1 MNLDNYIDENNPLL
15 KKALTHSSY
24 INEKG
29 GESYERLEFLGDAI
43 LQMVITQY
51 LYENTKSSEGDMSK
65 IRAIYVCESAL
76 YEYSKKLNIVND
88 IKVGQ
93 GLRNKP
99 NEAIVADVFESI
111 VAAIY
116 LTNGYNKVKDFILTM
131 IVPYIE
137 KGIVFS
143 SDYKS
148 RLQEMV
154 QTEKNSVTYNV
165 IKEIGPS
172 HNKTYKVEVLVNN
185 IVYGQGIGKSK
196 KEAEQQAAKDAINKK
211 AGE

>member
-1 MNLDNYIDENNPLL
+1 MNLYNYIDENNELL

-65 IRAIYVCESAL
+65 IRAIYVCEPAL

-93 GLRNKP
+93 GLHNKP
-99 NEAIVADVFESI
+99 NETIVADVFESI

-185 IVYGQGIGKSK
+185 IVYGLGIGKSK

>member
-1 MNLDNYIDENNPLL
+1 
-15 KKALTHSSY
+15 
-24 INEKG
+24 
-29 GESYERLEFLGDAI
+29 
-43 LQMVITQY
+43 
-51 LYENTKSSEGDMSK
+51 
-65 IRAIYVCESAL
+65 
-76 YEYSKKLNIVND
+76 
-88 IKVGQ
+88 
-93 GLRNKP
+93 
-99 NEAIVADVFESI
+99 
-111 VAAIY
+111 
-116 LTNGYNKVKDFILTM
+116 M

>member
-65 IRAIYVCESAL
+65 IRAIYVCEPAL

>member
-1 MNLDNYIDENNPLL
+1 MNLYKYIDKNNKLFQ
-15 KKALTHSSY
+15 KALTHSSY
-24 INEKG
+24 INEHG

-43 LQMVITQY
+43 LQMIITQY
-51 LYENTKSSEGDMSK
+51 LYENTNATEGEMSK
-65 IRAIYVCESAL
+65 IRAIYVCEPAL
-76 YEYSKKLNIVND
+76 YEYSKKLDIIND
-88 IKVGQ
+88 IKVGH
-93 GLRNKP
+93 GLHNNP
-99 NEAIVADVFESI
+99 NEAIAADVFESI

-116 LTNGYNKVKDFILTM
+116 LTNGYNKVKEFILKI

-154 QTEKNSVTYNV
+154 QTEKNSVTYKVVN
-165 IKEIGPS
+165 ETGPS
-172 HNKTYKVEVLVNN
+172 HKKTYVIEVLVNN
-185 IVYGQGIGKSK
+185 IVYGRGTGKNK

>member
-1 MNLDNYIDENNPLL
+1 MNLYNYIDENNELL

-65 IRAIYVCESAL
+65 IRAIYVCEPAL

-93 GLRNKP
+93 GLHNKP

-148 RLQEMV
+148 RLQELV

-165 IKEIGPS
+165 INEIGPS

>member
-93 GLRNKP
+93 GLHNKP
-99 NEAIVADVFESI
+99 NETIVADVFESI